1 MNLTIG
7 TRKSPLALTQARL
20 VAGWLAENHPGLSV
34 DFLTV
39 TTKGDR
45 ILDAPLARV
54 GGKGLFVK
62 EIEEGLLTGRADL
75 AVHSLK
81 DVPAELPA
89 GLTITAVPAREDYR
103 DVLVCRGAAGLADL
117 PPGAR
122 VGTSSLRRA
131 AQLLHHR
138 PDLAII
144 GLRGNL
150 ETRLRKL
157 EEQDLDAVVLAAAGI
172 IRQDLAHRITA
183 WLEPDDFLPAVGQGA
198 LAIETRIDDDRTNDL
213 VRVLDDPGTR
223 TAVAAERAFL
233 SRLEGGCQVPLACLA
248 RLEGGRVEVDG
259 LIAGLE
265 GEPYLRGR
273 RSGPADKA
281 EALGKTLAEDLLARG
296 GAEIL
301 EAIYGRGE

>member
-1 MNLTIG
+1 MKLTIG
-7 TRKSPLALTQARL
+7 TRKSPLAMTQARL
-20 VAGWLAENHPGLSV
+20 VAGWLIERHPGLSV
-34 DFLTV
+34 DLLPV

-45 ILDAPLARV
+45 ILDAPLAQV

-62 EIEEGLLTGRADL
+62 EIEEGLLEGRADL

-89 GLTITAVPAREDYR
+89 GLTIVAVPAREDPR
-103 DVLVCRGAAGLADL
+103 DVLVCRGAKNLADL

-131 AQLLHHR
+131 AQLLYHR
-138 PDLAII
+138 PDLAIV

-157 EEQDLDAVVLAAAGI
+157 EEQGLDAAVLAAAGI
-172 IRQDLAHRITA
+172 IRQNLGDRITA
-183 WLEPDDFLPAVGQGA
+183 WLEPAEFLPAVGQGA
-198 LAIETRIDDDRTNDL
+198 LAIETRVDDDRTNDL
-213 VRVLDDPGTR
+213 VRVLDDLDTR

-248 RLEGGRVEVDG
+248 RLEGGRVDVDG

-265 GEPYLRGR
+265 GTPYLRGQ
-273 RSGPADKA
+273 RSGPADRA
-281 EALGKTLAEDLLARG
+281 EDLGRDLAEDLLSRG

-301 EAIYGRGE
+301 GAIYGQGE

>member
-1 MNLTIG
+1 MKLTIG

-20 VAGWLAENHPGLSV
+20 VAGWLRERHRRLEV
-34 DFLTV
+34 DFLAV

-45 ILDAPLARV
+45 ILDAPLAQV

-62 EIEEGLLTGRADL
+62 EIEEALLDRRADL

-89 GLTITAVPAREDYR
+89 GLGIAAVPGREDCR
-103 DVLVCRGAAGLADL
+103 DVLVCREAKNLGDL

-138 PDLAII
+138 PDLKIV

-157 EEQDLDAVVLAAAGI
+157 SEQGLDAVVLAAAGI
-172 IRQDLAHRITA
+172 IRQDLAHKITA
-183 WLEPDDFLPAVGQGA
+183 WLEPADFLPAVGQGA
-198 LAIETRIDDDRTNDL
+198 LAIETRTADDQTNDL
-213 VRVLDDPGTR
+213 VKVLDDPDTR

-233 SRLEGGCQVPLACLA
+233 ARLEGGCQVPLACLA
-248 RLEGGRVEVDG
+248 RLDDGRLTVDG
-259 LIAGLE
+259 LVAGLD
-265 GEPYLRGR
+265 GTPYLRAQ
-273 RSGPADKA
+273 RSGPAERA
-281 EALGKTLAEDLLARG
+281 GELGKDLAEDLLSRG

-301 EAIYGRGE
+301 RNIYGPGE